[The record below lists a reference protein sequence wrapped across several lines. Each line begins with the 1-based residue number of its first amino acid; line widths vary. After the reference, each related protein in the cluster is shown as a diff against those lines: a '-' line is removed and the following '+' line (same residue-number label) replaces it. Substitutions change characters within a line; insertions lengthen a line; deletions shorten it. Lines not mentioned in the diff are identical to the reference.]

1 MSMAQVEYEVGT
13 VSVEMPY
20 DKELIAELKGVIPV
34 TGRKWNSSRRVWVF
48 TDDWWDEA
56 QRIIGQYFEIED

>member
-20 DKELIAELKGVIPV
+20 DRELIEELKATIPAM
-34 TGRKWNSSRRVWVF
+34 GRKWNGTRKVWVF
-48 TDDWWDEA
+48 TADWWDEA